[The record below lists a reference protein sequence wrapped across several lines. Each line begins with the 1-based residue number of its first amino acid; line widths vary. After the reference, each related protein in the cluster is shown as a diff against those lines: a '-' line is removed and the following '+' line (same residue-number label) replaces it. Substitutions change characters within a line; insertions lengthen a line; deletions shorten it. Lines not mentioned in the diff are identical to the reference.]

1 MIDARKAARGQ
12 LRKDVA
18 LMRRLG
24 VARWTRPISF
34 VDDEGVQR
42 YGIEDVFLGPPP
54 APPAPERTPEQER
67 AFREREEQRKQET
80 LFAATS
86 IRPVTPES
94 VASER
99 AAVLKSVVPR
109 RETQEHDNGP
119 PKPQR
124 K

>member
-1 MIDARKAARGQ
+1 MSNPLDIEACKAARAQ
-12 LRKDVA
+12 LRKDVKV
-18 LMRRLG
+18 MRELG
-24 VARWTRPISF
+24 VARWNR
-34 VDDEGVQR
+34 DG
-42 YGIEDVFLGPPP
+42 EDIFLGPPP
-54 APPAPERTPEQER
+54 PPEPVERTPEQER
-67 AFREREEQRKQET
+67 AHREREEERKRET

-119 PKPQR
+119 TFR
-124 K
+124 RRSGER